1 MSMTSEI
8 IVEITIRQR
17 AGHISYYRAS
27 LSYDYA
33 GYRASEAVTSDAI
46 IERSIEVPA
55 TVRTHGAKLARARP
69 RLAVPRYLYFAQRA
83 SVNQNTPATPHSQP
97 TKAVTPAPHP

>member
-33 GYRASEAVTSDAI
+33 GYFALLPA
-46 IERSIEVPA
+46 VPA
-55 TVRTHGAKLARARP
+55 AVFSRANPDR
-69 RLAVPRYLYFAQRA
+69 
-83 SVNQNTPATPHSQP
+83 
-97 TKAVTPAPHP
+97 